1 VNTSIFLAQLIGP
14 LALALGLGALFN
26 REAVRAIL
34 NEFIGNRAVLF
45 LAGLITFPA
54 GLAIVLT
61 HNVWVRDWPV
71 IITIVGWLTA
81 FSGAIRIVAPEGAI
95 NYGRRAYERPGGAL
109 FGAIVWLALG
119 VILCFFGYVA

>member
-1 VNTSIFLAQLIGP
+1 MSNSIFLAKLIGP
-14 LALALGLGALFN
+14 LSLVLGLGALFN
-26 REAVRAIL
+26 RETVHAIL
-34 NEFIGNRAVLF
+34 NEFVGNRAILF

-61 HNVWVRDWPV
+61 HNVWVADWPV

-95 NYGRRAYERPGGAL
+95 RYGRRAYERPGGPL
-109 FGAIVWLALG
+109 FGALIWLALG
-119 VILCFFGYVA
+119 VVLCFFGYVQ

>member
-1 VNTSIFLAQLIGP
+1 MQTSIFLAKLIGP

-34 NEFIGNRAVLF
+34 DEFIRNRAVLF
-45 LAGLITFPA
+45 LAGLITLPA

-61 HNVWVRDWPV
+61 HNVWVADWPV

-81 FSGAIRIVAPEGAI
+81 FSGAIRLVAPEGAI
-95 NYGRRAYERPGGAL
+95 NYGRRAYERPGGPL
-109 FGAIVWLALG
+109 FGATVWLALG
-119 VILCFFGYVA
+119 VVLTFFGYIA